1 MDIVNILCFHKILTG
16 IMSNMSIINTLSFQD
31 LQRLRK
37 FVQMEHKRTFGVE
50 LPQTQVDQFI
60 ESYWGEYME
69 NELEKAVNLGTLH

>member
-1 MDIVNILCFHKILTG
+1 
-16 IMSNMSIINTLSFQD
+16 MSIINTLSFQD